1 MSLPSVHA
9 HNSTD
14 LRDFLAHKAARY
26 YADLEHQ
33 RLLVERTIL
42 VFTRDL
48 PLFEEGEVEHK
59 ISRVLHRLAVAELR
73 GAIRTRLS
81 EDKHP
86 ASVGA

>member
-1 MSLPSVHA
+1 MSHPSVHA
-9 HNSTD
+9 RYSAD
-14 LRDFLAHKAARY
+14 LRDFLVHKAARY

-42 VFTRDL
+42 VSTRDL

-59 ISRVLHRLAVAELR
+59 ICRVLHRLAVAELR
-73 GAIRTRLS
+73 GTIHTRLS
-81 EDKHP
+81 EDKQP